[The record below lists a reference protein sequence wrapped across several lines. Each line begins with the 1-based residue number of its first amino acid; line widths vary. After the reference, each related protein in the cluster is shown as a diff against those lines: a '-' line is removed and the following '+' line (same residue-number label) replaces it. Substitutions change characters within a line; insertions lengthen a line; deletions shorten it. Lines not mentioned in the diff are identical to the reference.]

1 MHYIYKINHI
11 SGKNYIGQTIEIK
24 ERFSYHK
31 RKIKNKKHDNFLL
44 NEDSNINNYDFT
56 IIDEVDN
63 QETADFLEKYYINE
77 YKSFHTDNGFN
88 LTPGGKGFINY
99 RSSKKVFTFKLNG
112 DFIKEYK
119 SIRECARELKLDAGG
134 IYRNCI
140 GKYNKSQGYVFSYG
154 NNFPMKINKVRKV
167 SKRVAKY
174 DEYGGFIES
183 YQSIKDAAKKNNIK
197 HPSCLTN
204 AIKNKTFSYGFYWG
218 YYKNN
223 DSITISN
230 KKCLIIPIKL
240 YKNGVFITIFSN
252 QKEVADYIK
261 GSVSNVNHCLKGR
274 RKSYLGYTFK
284 YSVLIIVGIVLTN
297 QNI

>member
-11 SGKNYIGQTIEIK
+11 SGKNYIGQTIGVK

-44 NEDSNINNYDFT
+44 NEDSNLNNYNFI
-56 IIDEVDN
+56 IIDETDS
-63 QETADFLEKYYINE
+63 QEIADRLEKHYIKI
-77 YKSFHTDNGFN
+77 YKSFHIYNGFN

-99 RSSKKVFTFKLNG
+99 KKSKKVFSFKLNG
-112 DFIKEYK
+112 DFIGGYK

-140 GKYNKSQGYVFSYG
+140 GKYKKSQGYVFSYD
-154 NNFPMKINKVRKV
+154 NNFPMKIDKVRKV
-167 SKRVAKY
+167 SKKVAKY
-174 DEYGGFIES
+174 DEYGAFIEF
-183 YQSIKDAAKKNNIK
+183 YQSVKDGAKKNNIK

-223 DSITISN
+223 DSIIISN

-240 YKNGVFITIFSN
+240 YKNGVFIDIFDN

-261 GSVSNVNHCLKGR
+261 GNVSNINHCLKGR
-274 RKSYLGYTFK
+274 KKSYLGYTFK
-284 YSVLIIVGIVLTN
+284 YSVLIGAVIAHMN
-297 QNI
+297 QDI